1 MSENPTPLYVV
12 CSPRTRVGKTLV
24 SRLLTEFYFID
35 DRHVAAFDL
44 ADEGPQLADYLP
56 EIATVVDIS
65 DIRGQVAFFDQ
76 LITDTR
82 VAKVIDLSHR
92 AFDNFFAIVREI
104 GFFEEALNHSIDP
117 LILYIVDPRDL
128 NSAETYEMLRDQF
141 SAAASLLPVR
151 NQIEASA
158 NPDHDALPNA
168 NIAPARL
175 DIPLLNLSLK
185 ALVAQQSFSFSR
197 FWRAPPSDLP
207 ISMDEELAGWVERVF
222 SQFRNI
228 GLALGWEDPATG
240 LAFRRPSR
248 LPAVRSGPYGDTQAE
263 GIHSLA
269 PPNED
274 VPEQVLRFAP
284 KKVRNVGS
292 VHPARTALRAAIT
305 ELEAAKARHNQLLQA
320 EQQAAELDLASA
332 RMLAA
337 LGEANRAT
345 AQHEVEHDKSAATQE
360 RRDKGLFLHFE
371 ARLAVRQ
378 KGRERAS
385 ATKAAHESL
394 RADLSVAEIA
404 VREGTQR
411 VVTAAADVLVA
422 AAFTQANVL
431 EAAWNNV
438 WRQYDRL
445 SALADCQLRYA
456 ESSHRIKLPLEIIKL
471 MEAIAALDRRIFLG
485 GHNDVA
491 ARTGELWCRWF
502 EALLTNADAEAIFEP
517 EGYDR
522 H

>member
-1 MSENPTPLYVV
+1 
-12 CSPRTRVGKTLV
+12 
-24 SRLLTEFYFID
+24 
-35 DRHVAAFDL
+35 
-44 ADEGPQLADYLP
+44 
-56 EIATVVDIS
+56 
-65 DIRGQVAFFDQ
+65 
-76 LITDTR
+76 
-82 VAKVIDLSHR
+82 
-92 AFDNFFAIVREI
+92 
-104 GFFEEALNHSIDP
+104 
-117 LILYIVDPRDL
+117 
-128 NSAETYEMLRDQF
+128 
-141 SAAASLLPVR
+141 
-151 NQIEASA
+151 
-158 NPDHDALPNA
+158 
-168 NIAPARL
+168 
-175 DIPLLNLSLK
+175 
-185 ALVAQQSFSFSR
+185 
-197 FWRAPPSDLP
+197 
-207 ISMDEELAGWVERVF
+207 
-222 SQFRNI
+222 
-228 GLALGWEDPATG
+228 
-240 LAFRRPSR
+240 
-248 LPAVRSGPYGDTQAE
+248 
-263 GIHSLA
+263 
-269 PPNED
+269 
-274 VPEQVLRFAP
+274 
-284 KKVRNVGS
+284 
-292 VHPARTALRAAIT
+292 
-305 ELEAAKARHNQLLQA
+305 
-320 EQQAAELDLASA
+320 
-332 RMLAA
+332 MLAA

-360 RRDKGLFLHFE
+360 RRDKGLFLQFE

-394 RADLSVAEIA
+394 RADLSVAQIA

-471 MEAIAALDRRIFLG
+471 MEAIAALDRRIFPG

>member
-222 SQFRNI
+222 FQFRNI
-228 GLALGWEDPATG
+228 GLALGWEDPATV
-240 LAFRRPSR
+240 LVLKRPQR
-248 LPAVRSGPYGDTQAE
+248 LPIRSALFGDTQAE

-269 PPNED
+269 SRNED
-274 VPEQVLRFAP
+274 LPEQLLRFAP

-292 VHPARTALRAAIT
+292 FHPARTALRAAII
-305 ELEAAKARHNQLLQA
+305 ELEAAKARHVQLLQA
-320 EQQAAELDLASA
+320 EQRARELDLASEQT
-332 RMLAA
+332 LAA
-337 LGEANRAT
+337 LGEADRAT
-345 AQHEVEHDKSAATQE
+345 EVQHDKSAATRE
-360 RRDKGLFLHFE
+360 RQDKGLFLHFV
-371 ARLAVRQ
+371 ARRAVRQ

-385 ATKAAHESL
+385 TTKAAHETL
-394 RADLSVAEIA
+394 CADLSLAENA
-404 VREGTQR
+404 VQEGTQR
-411 VVTAAADVLVA
+411 VVTAASDVLVA
-422 AAFTQANVL
+422 AAFTQANAL
-431 EAAWNNV
+431 EAAWNNL

-456 ESSHRIKLPLEIIKL
+456 DGSHRIKLPPEIIKL
-471 MEAIAALDRRIFLG
+471 MEAIAALDRRSFPG

-502 EALLTNADAEAIFEP
+502 EALLTNAEAEAIFER

-522 H
+522 HSFP